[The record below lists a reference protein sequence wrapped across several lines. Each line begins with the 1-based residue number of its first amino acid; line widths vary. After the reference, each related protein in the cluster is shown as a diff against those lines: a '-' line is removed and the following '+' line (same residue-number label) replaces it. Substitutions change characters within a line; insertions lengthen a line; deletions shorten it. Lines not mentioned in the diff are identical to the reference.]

1 MKIVTLLFLT
11 LFLGKG
17 CSNPTQTD
25 IKHTTIE
32 YSAYS
37 RGFYQKIIIQ
47 NQTLTNQRDRKGI
60 DKPEVI
66 RISDADWQILVSA
79 FQKINIE
86 GIPNLKDPTQAR
98 FYDGAAIA
106 EMKITYKEKTY
117 QTTNFDHGTPP
128 SEIADL
134 VNKIVSLTN
143 KENEN

>member
-25 IKHTTIE
+25 IKDATIE
-32 YSAYS
+32 YYAYS

-66 RISDADWQILVSA
+66 QISDADWQILVSD

-86 GIPNLKDPTQAR
+86 GIPNLKDPTQKR

-106 EMKITYKEKTY
+106 EMKVTYNEKTY

-128 SEIADL
+128 AEIADL